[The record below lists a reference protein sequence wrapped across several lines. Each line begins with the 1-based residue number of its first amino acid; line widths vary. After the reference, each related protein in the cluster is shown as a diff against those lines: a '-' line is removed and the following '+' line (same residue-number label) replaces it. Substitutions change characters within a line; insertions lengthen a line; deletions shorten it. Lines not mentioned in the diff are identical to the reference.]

1 MIAMI
6 GGEER
11 EPEASESTR
20 RHTSTATIE
29 LNSDSQPQSDHY
41 DLHHSYALRKC
52 GELRSPLWSD
62 ALSGCQEHFRQSTSG
77 RLGANVEAAW
87 EVTRGT
93 GVNVLVVDTPVDY
106 RHEDLAANFDLGR
119 SPFLAGTDFDSVSP
133 HGTKMASIIA
143 ARDNTVGMRGVAPR
157 ATLNWYSINRFMIDG
172 PDGYWK
178 YAEDR
183 WLETTMQAAVINH
196 SWSRSQFSQ
205 AIRDTAKVNQ
215 HSVFDRLSV
224 HGFGRLG
231 TLNVVSGGKT
241 ARWPELNYSSLAEY
255 RSHPAV
261 VVACSTTEEGT
272 RSGAGYNTSLR
283 GPGLWVCSMP
293 GGIAAVHQNRYLV
306 NTGWHSSPSTAMV
319 SGVAALVRA
328 ANPGLT
334 WRDVKLILA
343 ESAQHNDPDS
353 AGWQE
358 AGRKRT
364 NADERYRYHHSFG
377 FGVID
382 AGAAVELALNWV
394 TLPEYLKEQHTTSM
408 ESTAIPDD
416 GSEVSDTIN
425 AISGIDFV
433 EYVQAELDLAAPNF
447 RDLQVELV
455 SPSGTISVLSEPAP
469 KVGKGMDSYD
479 CDREGNCPIS
489 GKFRFGSAV
498 HLGEAASGAWKLRI
512 SDEKENGHLN
522 TLKSWRLKLF
532 GHNTQTPTDDDGPT
546 PTVTVTGG
554 QAATEGGAVSFT
566 FAASPTPTVPL
577 TVSLEVSSDGAYGAW
592 TGSRIVTVPTSG
604 SVTLAMPTTDDS
616 VAEPDGSVTVTLSTG
631 TGYTVSSSAGSASVV
646 VSDDDVPEVS
656 VAAGSGVVEGA
667 AASFTLTATP
677 KPAADLDVTIAVSQD
692 GDFGVTT
699 GARTVTIP
707 ASGSFTLTVATS
719 DDSTEEADGSVTA
732 VVATGAGYSVSA
744 SAGSAS
750 VAIADDE
757 GPPAVVGTCV
767 SALAGDRSI
776 TGQWTDS
783 CDSVGRGGRYARF
796 FTFTLA
802 QQATV
807 RIDLES
813 SADTYLFLRRG
824 LGRDGQELYR
834 NDDGGDGYNSRI
846 AESLAAGDYTVE
858 ATTFNPSIA
867 GAFTLSLD
875 GLTAQTPPVALPE
888 ISIAAGGSVV
898 EGAAVSFTVS
908 ATPTPAVD
916 LDVTVV
922 VSQSG
927 DFGVTTGSRT
937 VTIPVS
943 GSETFVVA
951 TTNDSADE
959 ADGAVT
965 AAVSAGTG
973 YTVASGGGS
982 ATVAVA
988 DDDVPEISIVAGGGV
1003 AEGGDAEFT
1012 LTASPV
1018 PAAGLDV
1025 TVAVSQSGDFGAAT
1039 GLRTVTVPTS
1049 GSFTLTVATSDDSD
1063 DEADGSVTATVGA
1076 AAGYTVSSLSGA
1088 ASVAVSDD
1096 DDGACSV
1103 VLPDDAVTVDEVT
1116 AWRDALSS
1124 AAAAGVKRFNRVLAA
1139 LGTDTGHTPMTAA
1152 QAQGVADWLGNS
1164 RWDRIARTLAAVERA
1179 QCDVEPQVSIAAGGA
1194 VTEGGDASFTVTATP
1209 EPSAD
1214 LDVTVTVSQSGD
1226 FGVTAGSRTVT
1237 IPASGSQS
1245 FTVAT
1250 ANDAVDEPDGSAT
1263 AAISAGSGYTVS
1275 SSAGSATVAVSDDDD
1290 PPPAEPQIS
1299 VAAGSGVTEGTAATF
1314 TVTAGP
1320 APAAS
1325 LDVSVTVSQSGDF
1338 AATGERMVTIPTT
1351 GSATFTVATTND
1363 ITDEPDGSVTATID
1377 TGAGYTVSS
1386 SAGSATV
1393 AVSDDDDPPP
1403 AEPQISVAAG
1413 SGVTEGTAATFT
1425 VTAGPAPAAS
1435 LDVSVT
1441 VSQSGDFAATGERM
1455 VTIPTTG
1462 SATFTV
1468 ATTNDI
1474 TDEPDGSV
1482 TATIDT
1488 GAGYTV
1494 SSSAGSATVAVSDD
1508 DDPPPPPPPPPPPAD
1523 CVSDETLGSAR
1534 DYYELHRDRA
1544 PGYGRNWLRVLVAFG
1559 DVVDDQ
1565 LTAFTAAEALEREQ
1579 RWFGWRPFREALECI
1594 EAARQTPPPPVEP
1607 EISIAAG
1614 NGITEGSTATF
1625 TLTASPAPTA
1635 ALTVDVTVSQS
1646 GDFGVTT
1653 GARTV
1658 AIPTTGT
1665 FTLSMATTGDSVDE
1679 ADGSVTVT
1687 VDTGTGYTVSS
1698 SAGSATVAVADDDDP
1713 APPPP
1718 PPPPAEPQISI
1729 VAGGDVTEGT
1739 AATFTL
1745 TASPAPTASLEIS
1758 VTVSQSGDFAATGER
1773 TVSIPMTGSATFTVA
1788 TTDDTT
1794 DEADGSV
1801 TATVG
1806 SGTGYT
1812 VSSSAA
1818 AATVAVSDN
1827 DDDPPPPPAGPPTVT
1842 VSDATAAEDAQSLA
1856 FVVTLSK
1863 PNPDPITFRYGGYGR
1878 TATLWQDWSIDYRRT
1893 FTLAAGETSIKIT
1906 VPIIDDD
1913 TPEND
1918 ETLRIYVYATSGIV
1932 IRSGFIYA
1940 TGTITDND

>member
-382 AGAAVELALNWV
+382 AGAAVELALDWV

-455 SPSGTISVLSEPAP
+455 SPSGTVSVLSEPAP
-469 KVGKGMDSYD
+469 KVGKGMESYD
-479 CDREGNCPIS
+479 CDREGKCPIS
-489 GKFRFGSAV
+489 GEFRFGSAV
-498 HLGEAASGAWKLRI
+498 HLGEAASGNWKLRI

-522 TLKSWRLKLF
+522 TLKSWRLKLY

-546 PTVTVTGG
+546 PTITVTGG

-577 TVSLEVSSDGAYGAW
+577 TVSLDVSQDGAYGAW

-616 VAEPDGSVTVTLSTG
+616 VAEPDGSVTVTMSTG

-757 GPPAVVGTCV
+757 GPPVVVGTCV
-767 SALAGDRSI
+767 SALAGDGSI

-867 GAFTLSLD
+867 GAFTLSVA

-943 GSETFVVA
+943 GSETFAVA

-973 YTVASGGGS
+973 YTVSSGGGS
-982 ATVAVA
+982 ATVAVV
-988 DDDVPEISIVAGGGV
+988 DDDVPEVSIVAGGGV

-1025 TVAVSQSGDFGAAT
+1025 TVAVSQSGNFGAAT

-1063 DEADGSVTATVGA
+1063 DEADGSVTATVGTG
-1076 AAGYTVSSLSGA
+1076 AGYTVSSSSGS
-1088 ASVAVSDD
+1088 ASVAVADD
-1096 DDGACSV
+1096 DEPSECAPQ
-1103 VLPDDAVTVDEVT
+1103 LPDDAVTVDEVT

-1139 LGTDTGHTPMTAA
+1139 LGTDTGHAPMTAA
-1152 QAQGVADWLGNS
+1152 QAAGVADWLGNS
-1164 RWDRIARTLAAVERA
+1164 RWDRIARTRLRPRRRRSRCPTTTTRRRLNHRSASPRA
-1179 QCDVEPQVSIAAGGA
+1179 
-1194 VTEGGDASFTVTATP
+1194 
-1209 EPSAD
+1209 
-1214 LDVTVTVSQSGD
+1214 
-1226 FGVTAGSRTVT
+1226 
-1237 IPASGSQS
+1237 
-1245 FTVAT
+1245 
-1250 ANDAVDEPDGSAT
+1250 
-1263 AAISAGSGYTVS
+1263 
-1275 SSAGSATVAVSDDDD
+1275 
-1290 PPPAEPQIS
+1290 
-1299 VAAGSGVTEGTAATF
+1299 
-1314 TVTAGP
+1314 
-1320 APAAS
+1320 AAS
-1325 LDVSVTVSQSGDF
+1325 PRGPLRRSPSRPVLRPQPALMSV
-1338 AATGERMVTIPTT
+1338 
-1351 GSATFTVATTND
+1351 
-1363 ITDEPDGSVTATID
+1363 
-1377 TGAGYTVSS
+1377 
-1386 SAGSATV
+1386 
-1393 AVSDDDDPPP
+1393 
-1403 AEPQISVAAG
+1403 
-1413 SGVTEGTAATFT
+1413 
-1425 VTAGPAPAAS
+1425 
-1435 LDVSVT
+1435 
-1441 VSQSGDFAATGERM
+1441 
-1455 VTIPTTG
+1455 
-1462 SATFTV
+1462 
-1468 ATTNDI
+1468 
-1474 TDEPDGSV
+1474 
-1482 TATIDT
+1482 
-1488 GAGYTV
+1488 
-1494 SSSAGSATVAVSDD
+1494 
-1508 DDPPPPPPPPPPPAD
+1508 
-1523 CVSDETLGSAR
+1523 
-1534 DYYELHRDRA
+1534 
-1544 PGYGRNWLRVLVAFG
+1544 
-1559 DVVDDQ
+1559 
-1565 LTAFTAAEALEREQ
+1565 
-1579 RWFGWRPFREALECI
+1579 
-1594 EAARQTPPPPVEP
+1594 
-1607 EISIAAG
+1607 
-1614 NGITEGSTATF
+1614 
-1625 TLTASPAPTA
+1625 
-1635 ALTVDVTVSQS
+1635 
-1646 GDFGVTT
+1646 
-1653 GARTV
+1653 
-1658 AIPTTGT
+1658 
-1665 FTLSMATTGDSVDE
+1665 
-1679 ADGSVTVT
+1679 
-1687 VDTGTGYTVSS
+1687 
-1698 SAGSATVAVADDDDP
+1698 
-1713 APPPP
+1713 
-1718 PPPPAEPQISI
+1718 
-1729 VAGGDVTEGT
+1729 
-1739 AATFTL
+1739 
-1745 TASPAPTASLEIS
+1745 
-1758 VTVSQSGDFAATGER
+1758 
-1773 TVSIPMTGSATFTVA
+1773 
-1788 TTDDTT
+1788 
-1794 DEADGSV
+1794 
-1801 TATVG
+1801 
-1806 SGTGYT
+1806 
-1812 VSSSAA
+1812 
-1818 AATVAVSDN
+1818 
-1827 DDDPPPPPAGPPTVT
+1827 
-1842 VSDATAAEDAQSLA
+1842 
-1856 FVVTLSK
+1856 
-1863 PNPDPITFRYGGYGR
+1863 
-1878 TATLWQDWSIDYRRT
+1878 
-1893 FTLAAGETSIKIT
+1893 
-1906 VPIIDDD
+1906 
-1913 TPEND
+1913 
-1918 ETLRIYVYATSGIV
+1918 
-1932 IRSGFIYA
+1932 
-1940 TGTITDND
+1940 